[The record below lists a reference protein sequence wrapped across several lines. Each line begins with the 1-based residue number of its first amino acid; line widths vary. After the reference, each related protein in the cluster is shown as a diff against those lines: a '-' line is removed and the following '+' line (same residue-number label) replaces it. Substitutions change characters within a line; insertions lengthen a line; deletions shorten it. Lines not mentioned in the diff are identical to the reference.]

1 MARSNNHFMR
11 LNNKKSKERF
21 RTGVSLEPEVT
32 EYLDDLARRMGM
44 NRSWVLNT
52 IVHEYA
58 KVMEQKNLMPLWSRE
73 ALIHI

>member
-1 MARSNNHFMR
+1 MQHLTTSSQEPR
-11 LNNKKSKERF
+11 KYY
-21 RTGVSLEPEVT
+21 TGVSLEHEVT

-58 KVMEQKNLMPLWSRE
+58 AFMENKQLTPLPSNEGIIR
-73 ALIHI
+73 L